1 MFDYA
6 ADVVQ
11 RLLRQTRVFVTGE
24 QVYAVLGQ
32 GHVAVHTGTVIAEH
46 RFWHKGRGL
55 TEAVRNVVNHIF
67 VDLNFVRFFGHGV
80 KAGRDFVLA
89 SGCHFVVMRFNDQT
103 HFFHDQTHGRTD
115 VLRRINR
122 RNREVTAFHARTVT
136 FVTTFVFG
144 GGVPCAFDIID
155 SDVGTGNGCAEAD
168 VVKQEELWL
177 WPEQHGVCDAGRT
190 QVLFSAFSDGAR
202 VAVVALQGAW
212 FQDVTTNNQGRFF
225 IERVD
230 ECSRRIW
237 HQNHV

>member
-1 MFDYA
+1 MFDNA

-11 RLLRQTRVFVTGE
+11 RLLRQTRIFVTGE

-32 GHVAVHTGTVIAEH
+32 GHVAVHAGTVIAKH
-46 RFWHKGRGL
+46 WFWHKGRSF
-55 TEAVRNVVNHIF
+55 TEAVSDVVNHIF

-80 KAGRDFVLA
+80 EAGRDFVLT
-89 SGCHFVVMRFNDQT
+89 SSRYFVVMRFNDQA

-115 VLRRINR
+115 VLRRIYR

-155 SDVGTGNGCAEAD
+155 SHVGTGNGCAETD

-177 WPEQHGVCDAGRT
+177 WPEQNGICDAGRT

-202 VAVVALQGAW
+202 VAVVALQRTGFEDIAT
-212 FQDVTTNNQGRFF
+212 DDQGRLF

-230 ECSRRIW
+230 ECCRRIW